1 MGYVSAFILTTN
13 TIDVILVQTLYQEC
27 QDLLRTFQGG
37 YLSNDE
43 FNRLVNQAQN
53 YLFKTLLEDTSVDR
67 YTNESLSPFR
77 KEATITKSSGIYTT
91 PTDFAEIREVAVEFV
106 LPSGETEYRPCYL
119 ITDLGLTLTSP
130 IRKPTK
136 KTFGYTK
143 DVNFKIY
150 PSSNVKMFLK
160 YFSKPVQTER
170 KVTYSGDD
178 EVYNPTGTVNLEWNE
193 TDKSMVLDMM
203 LFYAGVAAN
212 MPDIANWI
220 QLRNSFVQSESRDY
234 VNRKI

>member
-1 MGYVSAFILTTN
+1 MIA
-13 TIDVILVQTLYQEC
+13 VQTLYQEC

-53 YLFKTLLEDTSVDR
+53 YLFKTLLEDSSVDR

-77 KEATITKSSGIYTT
+77 KEATVTKSSGLYIT
-91 PTDFAEIREVAVEFV
+91 PTDFAEIREVSVEFI
-106 LPSGETEYRPCYL
+106 LSSGETEYRPCYL

-136 KTFGYTK
+136 VTFGYTK
-143 DVNFKIY
+143 DANFKIY

-160 YFSKPVQTER
+160 YFSKPVQAER
-170 KVTYSGDD
+170 KVAYPGDD
-178 EVYNPTGTVNLEWNE
+178 ELYSPTGTVNLEWNE

-220 QLRNSFVQSESRDY
+220 QLRNSFVQSENKDY
-234 VNRKI
+234 K

>member
-1 MGYVSAFILTTN
+1 M
-13 TIDVILVQTLYQEC
+13 ILVQTLYQEC

-53 YLFKTLLEDTSVDR
+53 YLFKTLLEDSSVDR

-77 KEATITKSSGIYTT
+77 KEATVTKSSGLYTT
-91 PTDFAEIREVAVEFV
+91 PTDFAEIREVAVEFI
-106 LPSGETEYRPCYL
+106 LTSGETEYRPCYL
-119 ITDLGLTLTSP
+119 ITDLGLTMTSP
-130 IRKPTK
+130 VRKPTK
-136 KTFGYTK
+136 VTFGYTK

-160 YFSKPVQTER
+160 YFSKPVQAER

-178 EVYNPTGTVNLEWNE
+178 ELYTSTGTVNLEWNE